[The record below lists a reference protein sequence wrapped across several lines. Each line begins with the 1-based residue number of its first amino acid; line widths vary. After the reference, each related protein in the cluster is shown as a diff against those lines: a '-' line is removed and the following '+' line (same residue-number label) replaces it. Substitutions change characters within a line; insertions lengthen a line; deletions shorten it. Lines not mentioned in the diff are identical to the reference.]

1 MKKLL
6 GIIFLCLL
14 IPILSSCAGT
24 GTKTIPTISSSS
36 GSTTLYFT
44 RPSAYIAG
52 AVLASVTVNGSEI
65 GKLGNGEYIQHTI
78 NPGNF
83 TIRMK
88 GSGLNALGMG
98 GNSISGTGKDGSN
111 HFYIIT
117 VKQSFFSSKFLIN
130 ETTETGYKQAQ

>member
-52 AVLASVTVNGSEI
+52 GVLASVTVNGSQI
-65 GKLGNGEYIQHTI
+65 GKLGNGEYIRHII

-83 TIRMK
+83 TIGIK
-88 GSGLNALGMG
+88 GTGLNALGMG

-117 VKQSFFSSKFLIN
+117 MSLKIYSCGFTCPASSSR
-130 ETTETGYKQAQ
+130 

>member
-6 GIIFLCLL
+6 GIIFLSLL

-44 RPSAYIAG
+44 RPSAYLAG
-52 AVLASVTVNGSEI
+52 AVLALVTVNGSEI
-65 GKLGNGEYIQHTI
+65 GKLGNGEYIRHII

-83 TIRMK
+83 TIGIK

-117 VKQSFFSSKFLIN
+117 VKQSFFSAKFRIN
-130 ETTETGYKQAQ
+130 ETTETGYEQAQ